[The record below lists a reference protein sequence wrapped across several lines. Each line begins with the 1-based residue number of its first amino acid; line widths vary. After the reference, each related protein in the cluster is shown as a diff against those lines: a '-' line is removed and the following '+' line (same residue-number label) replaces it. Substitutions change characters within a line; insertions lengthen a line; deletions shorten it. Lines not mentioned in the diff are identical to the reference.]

1 VVDISKLQYIPLPSR
16 TTIEDVAKYL
26 GVSKAK
32 VHRMKREGLIKRVS
46 NTIKP
51 YLTDKNKKD
60 RLKWCLSMHDQGVY
74 LTILCSKGCLI
85 MSLLMRNGFTSQGR
99 H

>member
-1 VVDISKLQYIPLPSR
+1 VVDISRLQDIPLSSS
-16 TTIEDVAKYL
+16 TTIEDVAKHL

-32 VHRMKREGLIKRVS
+32 VHIMKHEGMIKHVS

-60 RLKWCLSMHDQGVY
+60 RLKWCLSMLDPRSVPNDPVF
-74 LTILCSKGCLI
+74 KGLFNYVFI
-85 MSLLMRNGFTSQGR
+85 DE
-99 H
+99 